1 MLCKFCQH
9 EFDDSLTECP
19 YCHKQVDFEPKSLTR
34 EERDNFAGTTIEM
47 EGNPGEEGYTKRAEY
62 QEKDSYYQQDDAYQ
76 RADKS
81 NEDNSH
87 GRRTA
92 DMDYLCPDCA
102 GYHLFHSSCI
112 SVCRYYRCG
121 GYHDYPL
128 RAAIV
133 SLIEI
138 LLFFLFLLV
147 GRLSEWRF
155 L

>member
-9 EFDDSLTECP
+9 DFDDSLTECP

-62 QEKDSYYQQDDAYQ
+62 QE
-76 RADKS
+76 
-81 NEDNSH
+81 N
-87 GRRTA
+87 
-92 DMDYLCPDCA
+92 
-102 GYHLFHSSCI
+102 HLFHSSGI

-121 GYHDYPL
+121 GCHDYPL

-138 LLFFLFLLV
+138 LLFLLFLLV

-155 L
+155 FYEESFLRNVRNPLSDHPGRHGLEQ

>member
-34 EERDNFAGTTIEM
+34 EERDNFVGTTIEM

-81 NEDNSH
+81 NDDNSNSSGFKVYRMGGGLLTWIIFVIIDKTIGMRVDTRVEEEGLDIYEH
-87 GRRTA
+87 GESA
-92 DMDYLCPDCA
+92 YNL
-102 GYHLFHSSCI
+102 
-112 SVCRYYRCG
+112 
-121 GYHDYPL
+121 
-128 RAAIV
+128 
-133 SLIEI
+133 
-138 LLFFLFLLV
+138 
-147 GRLSEWRF
+147 
-155 L
+155 